1 MNDLYTIGHSLH
13 PVKKFLEL
21 LKQHDINFV
30 IDVRST
36 PYSKYASMYDRENIS
51 NELKNA
57 SISYAFMGKY
67 FGARQDDMSL
77 YTKDGYLDFQ
87 KVTNW
92 DVFGKGMENVIRG
105 METNKIALMCLE
117 KKPIDCHRAILVAN
131 AFYCKGYSVKHI
143 LENGKIQTHQELN
156 EELLDLYYPDRK
168 QISFFDNRTDEEYL
182 EDAYKQRN
190 KEIGYH
196 VEER

>member
-57 SISYAFMGKY
+57 GISYAFMGKY

-92 DVFGKGMENVIRG
+92 DVFGKGMDNVIRG

>member
-13 PVKKFLEL
+13 PVKKFLDL

-36 PYSKYASMYDRENIS
+36 PYSKYASMYDRESIS

-87 KVTNW
+87 KVANW
-92 DVFGKGMENVIRG
+92 DVFGKGMDNVIRG